1 MKKIFVILLCAM
13 LILALPLAVSAEGEY
28 NSTAENEIAVEGENS
43 ASNKTVT
50 ENIVDYVVANID
62 KVVVIIVMAAYS
74 IVESRIRGKMNG
86 SIGTLNNNAIA
97 IANNS
102 ASAINTAMDKV
113 ENVANRL
120 KQYEDKFE
128 ALLEEIRV
136 SEEEKKALKD
146 ALVKVESYLNTAKLA
161 NIEFANELAELLCLS
176 NIPNAK
182 KDELYSK
189 HLEGVHKLET
199 AEEVKSDDGT
209 EA

>member
-1 MKKIFVILLCAM
+1 MKKLLVIMLCAM
-13 LILALPLAVSAEGEY
+13 LIFALPIFASAEEADT
-28 NSTAENEIAVEGENS
+28 STPETEIASEGENS
-43 ASNKTVT
+43 TSEKTVT
-50 ENIVDYVVANID
+50 ENIADYVLENID
-62 KVVVIIVMAAYS
+62 KLVVIVVMAGYS

-120 KQYEDKFE
+120 EQYEDKFDSLIE
-128 ALLEEIRV
+128 TIRV
-136 SEEEKKALKD
+136 SEEEKKALEEK
-146 ALVKVESYLNTAKLA
+146 LTKVESYLKAAKLA
-161 NIEFANELAELLCLS
+161 NIEFANELANLLCCA

-182 KDELYSK
+182 KDEFYKK
-189 HLEGVHKLET
+189 HLEGVQRLE

>member
-13 LILALPLAVSAEGEY
+13 LILALPLAASAEETDT
-28 NSTAENEIAVEGENS
+28 STPETEIAVEGENS
-43 ASNKTVT
+43 ATDETVT
-50 ENIVDYVVANID
+50 ESIVDYVVANID
-62 KVVVIIVMAAYS
+62 KVVVIIVMAGYS
-74 IVESRIRGKMNG
+74 IVESKLRGKMNG

-102 ASAINTAMDKV
+102 ANAINTAMDKV

-136 SEEEKKALKD
+136 SEEEKKALQL
-146 ALVKVESYLNTAKLA
+146 ALTKVESYLNTAKLA
-161 NIEFANELAELLCLS
+161 NIEFANELAELLCLA

-182 KDELYSK
+182 KDELYKK
-189 HLEGVHKLET
+189 HVEGVQKLE
-199 AEEVKSDDGT
+199 AEEVKSDDGS